1 MMKSQEFDW
10 RSTCPISSGLDLLG
24 DKWSLI
30 IIRDLITHG
39 TRTYSEFLESP
50 EQIST
55 NILAERLRM
64 LTSMNLIERVD
75 PNGAARNNAFQLTPS
90 GAALRPTLEALG
102 NWSQKYLKSFHPE
115 IVSLD

>member
-1 MMKSQEFDW
+1 
-10 RSTCPISSGLDLLG
+10 
-24 DKWSLI
+24 
-30 IIRDLITHG
+30 
-39 TRTYSEFLESP
+39 
-50 EQIST
+50 
-55 NILAERLRM
+55 M
-64 LTSMNLIERVD
+64 LTSMNLIERID

>member
-10 RSTCPISSGLDLLG
+10 RSACPISSGLDLLG

-64 LTSMNLIERVD
+64 LTSMSLIERID